1 MRRQR
6 GVEYEVGDVV
16 WTVDPFKLG
25 KDVSRMFAIISTDSH
40 PFENPQFVGVAITT
54 TSHLISHPLHDRYWD
69 VGGTPEESY
78 ILPLSIHSPKFS
90 NIQAP
95 PNYDAI
101 TDPWQGRLKRDFIRK
116 VIGEVTYTLSTESQY

>member
-25 KDVSRMFAIISTDSH
+25 SDVSRMFAVISTDTY
-40 PFENPQFVGVAITT
+40 PFEDQQFIGVAITT
-54 TSHLISHPLHDRYWD
+54 TSHLISHPLPDRYWD
-69 VGGTPEESY
+69 VGRTPEESY
-78 ILPLSIHSPKFS
+78 ILPLSIHSPKIS

-95 PNYDAI
+95 PNYNAI
-101 TDPWQGRLKRDFIRK
+101 TDPWQGRLKSEFVEK
-116 VIGEVTYTLSTESQY
+116 VIGEITFTLNLKSRY